1 MGSIVEMKEEE
12 LDILY
17 KSLHKI
23 NPQGEPHCLNDPL
36 ILCNL
41 KTKNYLHT
49 HKIKI
54 PESRTLNEISC
65 CPYNSNHIAEYD
77 IWKLVK
83 TDEPELDPA
92 PATGPADSDGD
103 EEVAAYIY
111 HPFTQRFFNV
121 EKGNVVGS

>member
-23 NPQGEPHCLNDPL
+23 NPTGEVHPLNDPL
-36 ILCNL
+36 ILCNI

-83 TDEPELDPA
+83 ADEQLPPTSN
-92 PATGPADSDGD
+92 PYDSEQD
-103 EEVAAYIY
+103 EEVSVYIY

-121 EKGNVVGS
+121 DKGNIVGS